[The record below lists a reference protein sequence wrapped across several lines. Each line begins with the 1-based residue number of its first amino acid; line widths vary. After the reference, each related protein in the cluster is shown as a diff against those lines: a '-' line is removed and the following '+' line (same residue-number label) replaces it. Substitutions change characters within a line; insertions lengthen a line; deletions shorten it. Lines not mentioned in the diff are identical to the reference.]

1 MKKTNGQSGITLI
14 ALVVTIV
21 VLLILAGVTIAYVL
35 GDDSI
40 FTTANDAA
48 TATKDAVI
56 LEYAG
61 NAQASVL
68 VKHYSGATIGTAV
81 AELQANFP
89 SETDYKVASTD
100 GAITNG
106 KFSGTFTVT
115 TKTTVY
121 TLTFTNGVAEV
132 TEKEAVTPEA

>member
-1 MKKTNGQSGITLI
+1 MKKTNESGITLI

-40 FTTANDAA
+40 FTTANKAA
-48 TATKDAVI
+48 TDTKDAVI
-56 LEYAG
+56 LEYVG

-68 VKHYSGATIGTAV
+68 LKYYNGDTLKTPVE
-81 AELQANFP
+81 ELQANFP
-89 SETDYKVASTD
+89 SATDYAVADT
-100 GAITNG
+100 GTGETAAKIEKG
-106 KFSGTFTVT
+106 KISGTFTVT

-121 TLTFTNGVAEV
+121 TVKLTNGVAEV
-132 TEKEAVTPEA
+132 TNKADV